1 MKRKEYTITDIAR
14 TLQVSTASVSRALSG
29 APGVSQKLRERIT
42 SFCDE
47 IGYLPASVSRNA
59 HAEKPNIIA
68 LILGDVR
75 NPFYANLAFAI
86 QKRLMNSKYMTVV
99 FNSEYNEVKEL
110 EFIDIAEQFGFSGL
124 MLITA
129 QSEAISQKLS
139 ETRLPKVLVNRILPH
154 YNGDSV
160 LTDNFQAGYEAALHL
175 ITLGHERI
183 GFIAGPENSS
193 ASAQRFDGFRQAMRN
208 YSLPVRREFIW
219 HSDLKLET
227 GQKLARN
234 FLALSERPS
243 GIVSVNDMTS
253 LGFIAGCKK
262 AGLSIPEDLSLIS
275 FDDIPIASLY
285 DIQLTTISQHG
296 EEMGLTAADL
306 MLRRLEHPDRE
317 PERVI
322 MKPRLIVR
330 STTGPC
336 RQQQN
341 MPARFTTQSFGV

>member
-160 LTDNFQAGYEAALHL
+160 LTDNFQAGYEAAL
-175 ITLGHERI
+175 
-183 GFIAGPENSS
+183 
-193 ASAQRFDGFRQAMRN
+193 RQAMRN

-253 LGFIAGCKK
+253 LGFIDGCKK

-336 RQQQN
+336 SQQQN